1 MKKSELRHIIRES
14 LKEIMGEEEK
24 TDTNLPDKEDVD
36 KSVEI
41 VKQATEITKVE
52 VENDIVAVK
61 AELMSKKGEIIQ
73 FIEEKYPPKVIAKFI
88 AGLPSD
94 FVVGTIKTGRY
105 LKLGAKEATNRRW
118 KIWLYK
124 FAFVNPVFI
133 AAAGIAGFRKE
144 NFNPD
149 IVAKTIKGRDYEGL
163 EKINPLN
170 WWDLVFG
177 DGKMDPRTFHQEI
190 FQDGSDYYYLAVGLL
205 IINLLLSA
213 RKSELPKRPGILK
226 RGADFVKRQ
235 FKEEIEGSDDILS
248 SVMAAIDADANM
260 MISKL
265 QKIKN

>member
-14 LKEIMGEEEK
+14 LREIMGEEEK

-41 VKQATEITKVE
+41 IKQSTEITKE
-52 VENDIVAVK
+52 KVENDIVAVK

-88 AGLPSD
+88 ASIPSNL
-94 FVVGTIKTGRY
+94 VVGTIKGGRV
-105 LKLGAKEATNRRW
+105 LAIGAKEATNSKWRIWWW
-118 KIWLYK
+118 KFW
-124 FAFVNPVFI
+124 FGNPVFM
-133 AAAGIAGFRKE
+133 AAAAYAGFKRE

-163 EKINPLN
+163 EKLNPFN
-170 WWDLVFG
+170 WYDLVFG
-177 DGKMDPRTFHQEI
+177 DGKMDPRTFHQEV
-190 FQDGSDYYYLAVGLL
+190 FQDGSSYYYFAVSML
-205 IINLLLSA
+205 IINLLLNY
-213 RKSELPKRPGILK
+213 RKSKLPKKPGIFK
-226 RGADFVKRQ
+226 RAAQGVKSM

-248 SVMAAIDADANM
+248 SVMAAIDADSNM

-265 QKIKN
+265 QQIKN

>member
-14 LKEIMGEEEK
+14 LKEIMGEK
-24 TDTNLPDKEDVD
+24 A
-36 KSVEI
+36 VEI
-41 VKQATEITKVE
+41 IKQSTEITKVKVKNE
-52 VENDIVAVK
+52 IVAVE

-73 FIEEKYPPKVIAKFI
+73 FIQEKYPPMVIAKFI
-88 AGLPSD
+88 AGIPSGLI
-94 FVVGTIKTGRY
+94 VGTIKTGQY
-105 LKLGAKEATNRRW
+105 LAVGAQEATNSKW
-118 KIWLYK
+118 KIWWLK
-124 FAFVNPVFI
+124 LIFGNPLFI
-133 AAAGIAGFRKE
+133 AAAGLAGFKKE

-163 EKINPLN
+163 EKLNPLN

-190 FQDGSDYYYLAVGLL
+190 FQDGSDYYYLAVSMIIVNL
-205 IINLLLSA
+205 ILSA
-213 RKSELPKRPGILK
+213 RKSKLPKRPGILK
-226 RGADFVKRQ
+226 RAAQGVKSM

-265 QKIKN
+265 QKIK